1 MKEKKDKTI
10 VILIVAVVLII
21 VVATALFFIFKR
33 KESNKPLNNN
43 YPEYKEKVSELLKED
58 STLKKLFYS
67 KIDASENPI
76 TVDNATYYLIDEKY
90 GYTTIKQIYEKISD
104 LYSYNYRKNTLTD
117 LNDYNSFMMLEDKLY
132 INFKTKCNISDFS
145 EKSLTINSVNTE
157 EGVIKY
163 SYNNKEYEIIFREN
177 TYLIDSSPFEC

>member
-10 VILIVAVVLII
+10 VILIVAVVHII
-21 VVATALFFIFKR
+21 VVATALFIIFKR

-76 TVDNATYYLIDEKY
+76 TVDNATYYLIEEKY

-104 LYSYNYRKNTLTD
+104 LDRLVPKGESHKFGRTYHFNAIAVNKKGLKN
-117 LNDYNSFMMLEDKLY
+117 
-132 INFKTKCNISDFS
+132 IFKMI
-145 EKSLTINSVNTE
+145 
-157 EGVIKY
+157 
-163 SYNNKEYEIIFREN
+163 
-177 TYLIDSSPFEC
+177 